1 MHSVVS
7 IGSRVRC
14 KGGDKHDG
22 TSSSGI
28 LHCTSSGW
36 HRNKPPHCRKL
47 TEKDPC
53 CKVCSA
59 LCIGHRGKEWE
70 VLLGYGGAALRC
82 DGKIW
87 DVLGTGGW
95 AQVVQLTSVAR
106 VVGKQILK
114 EVGLKLLLH
123 FTDQSTEWGPSVF
136 LVFFMWFVLC
146 CARAVGYNVYS
157 AGEGHKGWFFFSL
170 PPFLCYWGVHTVSV
184 TGRV

>member
-1 MHSVVS
+1 MMVQVRLASSTAQAVAGTETNHPTVGSSRRKIPVV
-7 IGSRVRC
+7 RF
-14 KGGDKHDG
+14 
-22 TSSSGI
+22 
-28 LHCTSSGW
+28 
-36 HRNKPPHCRKL
+36 
-47 TEKDPC
+47 
-53 CKVCSA
+53 A

-123 FTDQSTEWGPSVF
+123 FTDQSTE
-136 LVFFMWFVLC
+136 
-146 CARAVGYNVYS
+146 
-157 AGEGHKGWFFFSL
+157 
-170 PPFLCYWGVHTVSV
+170 
-184 TGRV
+184 